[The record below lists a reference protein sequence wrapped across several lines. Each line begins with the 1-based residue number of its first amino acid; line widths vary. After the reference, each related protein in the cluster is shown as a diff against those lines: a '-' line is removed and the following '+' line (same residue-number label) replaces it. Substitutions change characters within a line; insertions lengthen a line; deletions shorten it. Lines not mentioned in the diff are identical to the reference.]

1 MPWLVRNGV
10 TLSNSPPFSMFCKMG
25 EPCLNMKLCNSYFET
40 WLIKE
45 KILPKIYWSDAFRWV
60 MEHIHAQVLKM
71 LKSIVMGVKY
81 LSINYDEMMFIDK
94 QQ

>member
-1 MPWLVRNGV
+1 MPWLVTNGV
-10 TLSNSPPFSMFCKMG
+10 TLSNSPPFFMFCKMG
-25 EPCLNMKLCNSYFET
+25 DLCLNMRLCNFCSKTQF
-40 WLIKE
+40 IKA
-45 KILPKIYWSDAFRWV
+45 KNLPKIYWIDSSRWV

-81 LSINYDEMMFIDK
+81 LSINFDEMMSIDK

>member
-1 MPWLVRNGV
+1 
-10 TLSNSPPFSMFCKMG
+10 
-25 EPCLNMKLCNSYFET
+25 
-40 WLIKE
+40 
-45 KILPKIYWSDAFRWV
+45 

-94 QQ
+94 QQWLYNWYMVDN